1 MRGEIWLA
9 NLDPAVGVEA
19 NKINRPVVL
28 VGVNG
33 VIVNA
38 LAKDR
43 GLLTVVP
50 LTSNVER
57 VHSFQVYL
65 PAESTG
71 LPVDSKAQC
80 EQIRS
85 IDVSRLRRA
94 VGTVPPALM
103 DQLDDALRLHLGL

>member
-1 MRGEIWLA
+1 VRGEIWLA

-19 NKINRPVVL
+19 NKVNRPVVL

-33 VIVNA
+33 VILNT
-38 LAKDR
+38 LANNR
-43 GLLTVVP
+43 GVLTVVP

-57 VHSFQVYL
+57 VRSFQVYL

-71 LPVDSKAQC
+71 LSVDSKAQC

-85 IDVSRLRRA
+85 IDVSRLHRA
-94 VGTVPPALM
+94 VGRVPSPLM
-103 DQLDDALRLHLGL
+103 DEVDDALRLHLGL